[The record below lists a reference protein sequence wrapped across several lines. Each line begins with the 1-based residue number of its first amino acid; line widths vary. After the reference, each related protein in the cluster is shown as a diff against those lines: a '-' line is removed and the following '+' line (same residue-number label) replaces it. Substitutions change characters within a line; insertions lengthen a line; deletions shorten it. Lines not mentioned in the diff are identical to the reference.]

1 MNSKILSINSILI
14 SILPITLIFSIFLSD
29 LIVICSSI
37 FFLTFIFKNKKFYLF
52 NILEFKIFLLLYST
66 VLLSILFSDLNS
78 ESIIK
83 AIAYLRF
90 GLLIVLIKYLIDFD
104 KNFLNLFIKFSIY
117 ALLILFLG
125 VLLQIF
131 NFEYITLFKPYSRFT
146 SFFEDESI
154 LGSFLIKIIPLLIA
168 ILFYQKKKNYFI

>member
-1 MNSKILSINSILI
+1 M
-14 SILPITLIFSIFLSD
+14 
-29 LIVICSSI
+29 
-37 FFLTFIFKNKKFYLF
+37 F

-168 ILFYQKKKNYFI
+168 ILLPKKKKLFYLVLFLGCAMIFLQQKGQL